1 MGSIRYVL
9 VLLFVAIGCTHN
21 INMANNIGPTAR
33 ISSPL
38 DLSVGIYIPEE
49 VRELEIA
56 DRAEFD
62 KFIFHIGT
70 SIESIIIKSVNRVF
84 SQVSV
89 LDILPST
96 DIDQTNNIDFV
107 VIPRIV
113 SARVQLS
120 RDEGEF
126 VDDAEGITSLT
137 VELNFYNSE
146 MVQVTNVI
154 ASGMGIASETIGFF
168 SRGKEEYSLSV
179 EDALTKLSNDM
190 VRQIYS
196 NYDIQ
201 KQAGK

>member
-1 MGSIRYVL
+1 M
-9 VLLFVAIGCTHN
+9 
-21 INMANNIGPTAR
+21 
-33 ISSPL
+33 
-38 DLSVGIYIPEE
+38 
-49 VRELEIA
+49 
-56 DRAEFD
+56 
-62 KFIFHIGT
+62 
-70 SIESIIIKSVNRVF
+70 
-84 SQVSV
+84 
-89 LDILPST
+89 
-96 DIDQTNNIDFV
+96 
-107 VIPRIV
+107 IPRIV

-179 EDALTKLSNDM
+179 EDALTNLSNDM